1 VPATVILARFRLTM
15 TNATFHDPA
24 APFQDAKGD
33 GSLQGSAGGEDMKG
47 TPVLCNGRVTSLEF
61 FFSNKAGVFRDL
73 MVCGDDI
80 YLWEDDSGCNIC
92 L

>member
-1 VPATVILARFRLTM
+1 MQWT
-15 TNATFHDPA
+15 
-24 APFQDAKGD
+24 
-33 GSLQGSAGGEDMKG
+33 
-47 TPVLCNGRVTSLEF
+47 CNEFGIF
-61 FFSNKAGVFRDL
+61 FFNKAGVFRDS